1 MRRIKRG
8 AKSPSPKTSPYFTLK
23 AEYTKKAPLFV
34 SLNPKNHVSISEPV
48 ETKEFSVY
56 LQMLIEAYAYQ
67 RKNFMFSCQR
77 ILNSTIKDEDF
88 IFVFIHTVFKY
99 EDEKIEVTFYGK
111 SQPRTIIID
120 NFIEFY
126 L

>member
-1 MRRIKRG
+1 MGGGIKRG

-23 AEYTKKAPLFV
+23 AEYTAKAPLFV
-34 SLNPKNHVSISEPV
+34 SLNPKNHVAISEPI
-48 ETKEFSVY
+48 ETKEFSMY
-56 LQMLIEAYAYQ
+56 LQMLIEAFAYG

-88 IFVFIHTVFKY
+88 IFVFINTVFK
-99 EDEKIEVTFYGK
+99 DDKIEVTFYGK